1 MHVHLVSDAIQP
13 SILFWPLLL
22 LPSVFPSI
30 RVFSNE
36 LALCIRWPKYWV
48 SASVSVLPMNIHG
61 WFPLGLTG
69 LISFLSKG
77 LSRVFSSTTVRKHQ
91 FFGAQP
97 SLWSNSHIH
106 IWLLEKPQVWLY
118 GHLLAKWCLCFL
130 IGLLNDRIRVSHCK
144 SLCYCSSPKCH
155 VLSQILMHL
164 SLKYGL
170 TWLRHLST

>member
-1 MHVHLVSDAIQP
+1 MKASSTIQFSSVHSCPTLCDPMDCSMSGFPDHHEFLELGQTHVHWVSDAIQP
-13 SILFWPLLL
+13 SILCWPLLL

-69 LISFLSKG
+69 LISFLSKR
-77 LSRVFSSTTVRKHQ
+77 LSRIFSSTTVRKHQ

-97 SLWSNSHIH
+97 SLWSSSHICT
-106 IWLLEKPQVWLY
+106 WLLEKP
-118 GHLLAKWCLCFL
+118 
-130 IGLLNDRIRVSHCK
+130 
-144 SLCYCSSPKCH
+144 
-155 VLSQILMHL
+155 
-164 SLKYGL
+164 
-170 TWLRHLST
+170 